1 MIMYLLVEDFAGHF
15 VELDIN
21 MIGIDQEGL
30 VIDRVFADMVA
41 VHMIFV
47 VVTDMVDKI
56 SADKAVVGFDVDIK
70 D

>member
-1 MIMYLLVEDFAGHF
+1 M
-15 VELDIN
+15 
-21 MIGIDQEGL
+21 
-30 VIDRVFADMVA
+30 IDRVFADMVA

-47 VVTDMVDKI
+47 VVNDMVDKI